1 MARHRHGDPPTRKKA
16 AKKKVA
22 KKAAK
27 KTAKN
32 SAGKSLLE
40 RAAAKKRTKAAAETM
55 APKRAPKSKDV
66 RLDDKVLLQKDGEHP
81 VDTIAKARNKSGRH
95 GAVNL
100 RTNIDEERSRFRTR
114 QLDEQMIDDVCRM
127 LRAGVHRVTTERLLG
142 LSNGRIKKW
151 IRRGK
156 QSREAIESWHEAH
169 DDAVQD
175 GQEFEGEAPAFDIYA
190 LFHACVLEAESE
202 GEQTAVSGI
211 INAAIGAGET
221 SPDWRANAW
230 LLSRRYPKRWGSYAE
245 REMVEEEDQIN
256 GTEGRTKSA
265 TERLAEALTEMV
277 GRQPKSDEE
286 G

>member
-1 MARHRHGDPPTRKKA
+1 MARHRHGDAPKKKA
-16 AKKKVA
+16 SKKKVA
-22 KKAAK
+22 KK
-27 KTAKN
+27 

-40 RAAAKKRTKAAAETM
+40 RAAAKKRTKAAAATM
-55 APKRAPKSKDV
+55 APNRAPKSKDV

-81 VDTIAKARNKSGRH
+81 VDTIARSKNRSGRH
-95 GAVNL
+95 GPVNL

-114 QLDEQMIDDVCRM
+114 ILDPEMIDDVCRM
-127 LRAGVHRVTTERLLG
+127 LRAGLHRVTAERLLG
-142 LSNGRIKKW
+142 LSSGRIKRW

-169 DDAVQD
+169 DDAAQD
-175 GQEFEGEAPAFDIYA
+175 GQDFDGEAPEFDIYA

-230 LLSRRYPKRWGSYAE
+230 LLSRRYPKRWGAYAE
-245 REMVEEEDQIN
+245 RELIEEEDQVN

-265 TERLAEALTEMV
+265 TC
-277 GRQPKSDEE
+277 
-286 G
+286 